1 MLMTSNDE
9 QPPTPISSIS
19 MGRGPRSWPPWS
31 GGPSS
36 CTVWPVPLVALKLA
50 LPVQSTVAF
59 IGVSIGY
66 SGMAGN
72 ASTVARNRP
81 SCYKLP
87 GTSVKTLTCR
97 EKRGYKK
104 ISTARLGGGTSRI
117 MATIVKPVEQKTK
130 HLDYFLSQC
139 HRRRYPAKSTIIY
152 AGDKSDSLFYIVK
165 GSVTVI
171 IEDDDGREMIM
182 AYLNA
187 GDFFGE
193 MGLFDNMDSRSAWVK
208 AKTECEVAEIS
219 YPKFREIAQ
228 QDLGVLYFIGEQ
240 MASRLRQTTRK
251 VGDLAFLDVT
261 GRVART
267 LLDLCKE
274 PDAMTHPDGM
284 QIKITRQEI
293 GRIVGCSREMV
304 GRVLKTLEDQGLVRV
319 KGKTMVV
326 FGTR

>member
-1 MLMTSNDE
+1 MT
-9 QPPTPISSIS
+9 T
-19 MGRGPRSWPPWS
+19 
-31 GGPSS
+31 
-36 CTVWPVPLVALKLA
+36 
-50 LPVQSTVAF
+50 
-59 IGVSIGY
+59 
-66 SGMAGN
+66 
-72 ASTVARNRP
+72 
-81 SCYKLP
+81 
-87 GTSVKTLTCR
+87 
-97 EKRGYKK
+97 
-104 ISTARLGGGTSRI
+104 I
-117 MATIVKPVEQKTK
+117 MKAVEQRTK
-130 HLDYFLSQC
+130 HLDFFLSQC
-139 HRRRYPAKSTIIY
+139 HRRRYPSKSTIIY

-193 MGLFDNMDSRSAWVK
+193 MGLFDNLDSRSAWVK
-208 AKTECEVAEIS
+208 AKSECEVAEIS
-219 YPKFREIAQ
+219 YTKFREVTQNDAR
-228 QDLGVLYFIGEQ
+228 VLYFIGEQ
-240 MASRLRQTTRK
+240 MATRLRQTTRK

-267 LLDLCKE
+267 LLELCKE

-304 GRVLKTLEDQGLVRV
+304 GRVLKTLEDQGLVQV